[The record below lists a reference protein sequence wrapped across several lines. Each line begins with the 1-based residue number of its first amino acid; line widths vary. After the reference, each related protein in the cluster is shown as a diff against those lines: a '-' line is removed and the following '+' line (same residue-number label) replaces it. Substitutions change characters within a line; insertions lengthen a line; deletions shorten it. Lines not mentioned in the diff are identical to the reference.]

1 MHARV
6 VTGQYV
12 PGKEDE
18 IAQVAK
24 EALETHMKPQEGFKN
39 QIFLVDPANN
49 KFLAITLWEE
59 EAHAH
64 KNFPETYQH
73 AKDSAQQHLT
83 ADPVAE
89 TYEVRNFE

>member
-18 IAQVAK
+18 IAQVAQ
-24 EALETHMKPQEGFKN
+24 EALEKQMKPQEGFKN
-39 QIFLVDPANN
+39 RIFLMDPTTN
-49 KFLAITLWEE
+49 KFLAISLWEE
-59 EAHAH
+59 EAHAQ
-64 KNFPETYQH
+64 KNFPTTYQQ
-73 AKDSAQQHLT
+73 AKESAQQHLT

-89 TYEVRNFE
+89 TYQVRYFD